1 MKLVTY
7 ASNTAF
13 GLVDRLGA
21 LDGEEVV
28 DLSAAYEAKLISDGE
43 PEPKALAAF
52 LVPSSMLEFLRH
64 EGRGMAAAHEALR
77 FAREHET
84 LRFPLAEVRLQ
95 APLPRPNSI
104 RDFMVVEEHVRGS
117 LGDEIPEEWYEIP
130 VYYKGNPDSVVGP
143 DEDVRWPAYTEQLD
157 YELELC
163 AVIGKRGRGE
173 IGEGEALEYI
183 AGYTIFNDW
192 SARDIQFREMRVG
205 LGPALGKDFANS
217 MGPFLV
223 TPEEV
228 DVYTAPMEARV
239 NGEVWSSGTQGAMRF
254 DFSQIIARLSREQT
268 LMPGDVLGSG
278 TVGRG
283 CGLELD
289 RWIQPGDLV
298 ELEIEGIGT
307 LGNRVV
313 RS

>member
-7 ASNTAF
+7 AVGAPF
-13 GLVDRLGA
+13 GPIDRLGA
-21 LDGEEVV
+21 LEGEEVV
-28 DLSAAYEAKLISDGE
+28 DLNAAYEAKLAADGE
-43 PEPKALAAF
+43 PDPETLAAF
-52 LVPSSMLEFLRH
+52 FVPPSMLEFLRR
-64 EGRGMAAAHEALR
+64 EERGMAAAYKALEFAQKRETPR
-77 FAREHET
+77 FSLDEVK
-84 LRFPLAEVRLQ
+84 LR
-95 APLPRPNSI
+95 APLPRPNTI

-117 LGDEIPEEWYEIP
+117 FKDREIPEEWYEIP

-143 DEDVRWPAYTEQLD
+143 DEDVRWPSYTEKLD

-163 AVIGKRGRGE
+163 AVIGKRGRSISEEDATG
-173 IGEGEALEYI
+173 YI

-192 SARDIQFREMRVG
+192 SARDIQFREMKVG

-217 MGPFLV
+217 IGPCMV
-223 TPEEV
+223 TPDEI
-228 DVYTAPMEARV
+228 DVYTAPMEARI

-254 DFSQIIARLSREQT
+254 NFSQIIAHLSREQT
-268 LMPGDVLGSG
+268 LVPGDVLGSG

-289 RWIQPGDLV
+289 RWIKPGDTV
-298 ELEIEGIGT
+298 ELEVGGIGV
-307 LGNRVV
+307 LRNRVV